1 MPSVILPNLMFEEEL
16 SGQSVGSGTATR
28 RVAELAPLCGFLRKS
43 PDDVVVTA
51 PDGLPTDLPVG
62 LDRARYHSISE
73 LTGGEFIGMELR
85 PWGWSEPAV
94 AFAKK
99 HQLLCNGPP
108 VSSVRTVNSRRF
120 LADFDLY
127 GPESDK
133 VAAEQIDLVT
143 SDRQKV
149 SDQPTLK
156 QQQHRLWFSAICESL
171 TDVRNAL
178 ENVNFRKLSG
188 GNWVIKSEY
197 SQAARNRICGMG
209 PLRERDEHWLRS
221 RFDGGYIVA
230 VEPWVKRISECGLQ
244 YSIHTDRQTI
254 TFDGAV
260 ELYTTF
266 RGQYLGSGI
275 SPDAA
280 EHWKGSIEHGFTL
293 AAAAARVGYF
303 GCLGIDTMRFED
315 CDGNR
320 FVRFSHDLNARI
332 TMGRLACGIAAH
344 PEYPESGIWCHFPTE
359 MLSGED
365 FSFSQKLPGSV
376 RISRTSPRMVGG
388 RPVGVSSGFISSSDW
403 WDLRD
408 AIKIMTAEIQAGAG
422 QRDREVM

>member
-16 SGQSVGSGTATR
+16 SGQSVGSASATR
-28 RVAELAPLCGFLRKS
+28 RIAELAPLCGFLCRS

-51 PDGLPTDLPVG
+51 TDSLPMDLPAG
-62 LDRARYHSISE
+62 LDGVRYHSVSE
-73 LTGGEFIGMELR
+73 IIGGEFIGMELR
-85 PWGWSEPAV
+85 PWGWSEPAT
-94 AFAKK
+94 AFARKYR
-99 HQLLCNGPP
+99 LSCNGPP
-108 VSSVRTVNSRRF
+108 VSAVRTVNSRRF

-127 GPESDK
+127 GPESDN
-133 VAAEQIDLVT
+133 VAAEPIDPVT
-143 SDRQKV
+143 SDRKQV
-149 SDQPTLK
+149 SDQPTLTL
-156 QQQHRLWFSAICESL
+156 QHQRLRFSAICKSL

-197 SQAARNRICGMG
+197 SQAARNRICGTG
-209 PLRERDEHWLRS
+209 TLLERHEHWLSS
-221 RFDGGYIVA
+221 RFDRGHIVA

-244 YSIHTDRQTI
+244 YSIHTDRQAI

-260 ELYTTF
+260 ALYTTS

-280 EHWKGSIEHGFTL
+280 EHWKGSIEHGFTV
-293 AAAAARVGYF
+293 AAAAARAGYF
-303 GCLGIDTMRFED
+303 GYLGIDTMRFED
-315 CDGNR
+315 CEGNR
-320 FVRFSHDLNARI
+320 FVRFSHDLNARM

-344 PEYPESGIWCHFPTE
+344 REYPESGIWCHFPAE
-359 MLSGED
+359 MLSGDD

-376 RISRTSPRMVGG
+376 RISRTSPGMVGG

-403 WDLRD
+403 CDLRA
-408 AIKIMTAEIQAGAG
+408 AIKIITAEIQAGAG